1 TGISSPIAVSGRT
14 GNAPTNA
21 SISVNVV
28 HPYVGDL
35 KLDLIAPDG
44 TVYNLRSNTGGS
56 ADNIVETY
64 TKDLSS
70 EPLNGTWNLRAVDN
84 AGADVGYINSW
95 SVTF

>member
-1 TGISSPIAVSGRT
+1 M
-14 GNAPTNA
+14 
-21 SISVNVV
+21 

-64 TKDLSS
+64 TK
-70 EPLNGTWNLRAVDN
+70 
-84 AGADVGYINSW
+84 
-95 SVTF
+95 